1 MYFYLY
7 RLNKVWLK
15 KDLGLSENIGNFS
28 ASAVAGLSTIIFTNP
43 IWVVKTRMCRDI
55 QSRST
60 FMQVFKHVYRVDGIN
75 GLYRGVLP
83 GIFGIIQS
91 SVQMS
96 FYESIKRRYK
106 PETAI
111 EFVLA
116 SSSSKILAIL
126 LTYPYQV
133 AKSRMQASNL
143 PFLHVLKEIIRERA
157 FYRGILPA
165 SLRVLPG
172 TAITFTVYESVLKML
187 SETDGLAF

>member
-7 RLNKVWLK
+7 RLYKIWLK
-15 KDLGLSENIGNFS
+15 KDLGFSENLGNFS
-28 ASAVAGLSTIIFTNP
+28 ASAAAGTSTIIFTNP
-43 IWVVKTRMCRDI
+43 IWVVKTRMCREV
-55 QSRST
+55 QARST
-60 FMQVFKHVYRVDGIN
+60 FMQVIKSVYRIDGIP
-75 GLYRGVLP
+75 GLYRGILP
-83 GIFGIIQS
+83 GIFGILQS

-96 FYESIKRRYK
+96 FYESIKRRYR
-106 PETAI
+106 PETPF

-133 AKSRMQASNL
+133 AKSRMQASNR
-143 PFLHVLKEIIRERA
+143 PFLQVSKEIIRERA

-172 TAITFTVYESVLKML
+172 TAITFTVYETILKL
-187 SETDGLAF
+187 LNQTENS